1 MHSRTVVGEGLLWAK
16 GQIILLS
23 LNVFGDVHPKTRI
36 WRGDHNLPLDKQWL
50 NSFPIYPC
58 LGVSWVTCYWP
69 LSETQ
74 TQAGSHLYHHWDLVG
89 MRASWLAGCLTQ
101 SVTGM
106 GWRSGMDK
114 QTKCNNSAPVSV
126 GEAKVVNGSPITLSS
141 ALVDWFD
148 VGGAKEQP
156 EADPLWNRLNR
167 VLIPFPPFT
176 ITNPWIRTARVMV
189 DLKTQSI

>member
-16 GQIILLS
+16 GHIILLS

-69 LSETQ
+69 LSETE
-74 TQAGSHLYHHWDLVG
+74 TQAGSHLYHLYRDACV
-89 MRASWLAGCLTQ
+89 LAGCLTQ

-114 QTKCNNSAPVSV
+114 QTKCVIIVPLCRSAELRWSMDRLLHYHLRWLIDLMLVAPRSNRKPIHFEIVSIQSSSLSHH
-126 GEAKVVNGSPITLSS
+126 SP
-141 ALVDWFD
+141 
-148 VGGAKEQP
+148 
-156 EADPLWNRLNR
+156 
-167 VLIPFPPFT
+167 
-176 ITNPWIRTARVMV
+176 
-189 DLKTQSI
+189 